1 MTFVSPANDADD
13 ARSRPRLHDAL
24 AARFSPLA
32 FDPAHRLTE
41 ADEEVLLEAA
51 RWAPSAGNS
60 QPWMF
65 HFLRRGT
72 LGHDGLVARLAP
84 SSARWAPSASALV
97 VNLAHRTVQ
106 GTDWEFSEFA
116 DYDLGQ
122 AVAHMTI
129 QAAAM
134 GLSCRQFRAFDLDG
148 LAEDLRVPEGWA
160 VVSMTAIGRALD
172 NGSLRERRSVGD
184 LRLPHPDQARPN
196 DRPQAGL
203 A

>member
-1 MTFVSPANDADD
+1 MTFVSDT
-13 ARSRPRLHDAL
+13 SHGGCSQQRPQLHPAL

-32 FDPAHRLTE
+32 FDPKHRLTD
-41 ADEEVLLEAA
+41 ADEAVLLEAA

-65 HFLRRGT
+65 HFLRRNK

-97 VNLAHRTVQ
+97 VNLAHHKVD
-106 GTDWEFSEFA
+106 GTDWQYSEFA

-129 QAAAM
+129 QATSM
-134 GLSCRQFRAFDLDG
+134 GLSCRQFRAFDLDK
-148 LAEDLRVPEGWA
+148 LTDDLRVPEGW
-160 VVSMTAIGRALD
+160 VIMSMTAIGRAGD
-172 NGSLRERRSVGD
+172 NGPNRERRSIDD
-184 LRLPHPDQARPN
+184 LRLPRRRPITSEM
-196 DRPQAGL
+196 
-203 A
+203 